1 MNSEIAILFR
11 RSAIKYSFQKE
22 PSASLPARKN
32 RRSWEKEFRI
42 LVARV
47 SEIAILFAIFV
58 IKYSFQK
65 NSLLHCP
72 LKRIII
78 LKKEFPILV
87 ARVSEI
93 AILSIR
99 FAIRHYFQKN
109 YLLHCLLKRILVFEK
124 RIPGSCG
131 KSFWNRDS
139 SQDTQMS
146 DALLPP
152 EFSLLFNLLSRTSI
166 LLEGVTIK
174 MIILIRILVLKR
186 RICYLGNWECNLIV
200 TRVDHPTLHNVRS
213 RWLEIG
219 LEIALD
225 LWPPGHFKLGDFTSR
240 IWCSEIECSALSF
253 SLE

>member
-1 MNSEIAILFR
+1 MKLRFCSQYLRLNILSRRTLCFIARWKEL
-11 RSAIKYSFQKE
+11 SF
-22 PSASLPARKN
+22 
-32 RRSWEKEFRI
+32 
-42 LVARV
+42 
-47 SEIAILFAIFV
+47 
-58 IKYSFQK
+58 
-65 NSLLHCP
+65 
-72 LKRIII
+72 

-124 RIPGSCG
+124 RKEKKSSCG

-225 LWPPGHFKLGDFTSR
+225 LWPPGHIKLGDFASR
-240 IWCSEIECSALSF
+240 IGRSEIECSAFSF

>member
-11 RSAIKYSFQKE
+11 RSAIKYSFQKNLLLLC
-22 PSASLPARKN
+22 LPERIVVL
-32 RRSWEKEFRI
+32 EK
-42 LVARV
+42 
-47 SEIAILFAIFV
+47 
-58 IKYSFQK
+58 K
-65 NSLLHCP
+65 NSGFLWQEF
-72 LKRIII
+72 LKLRFCSQYLRLNILSRRTLCFIARWKELSF
-78 LKKEFPILV
+78 LKKGFPILV

-99 FAIRHYFQKN
+99 FTIKHYFQKN
-109 YLLHCLLKRILVFEK
+109 SLLHCLLKRILVFEK

-131 KSFWNRDS
+131 KSFWNRGS

-166 LLEGVTIK
+166 LLERVTIK

-200 TRVDHPTLHNVRS
+200 TRVNHSTVHYIRS

-225 LWPPGHFKLGDFTSR
+225 LWPPGHFKLGDFASR
-240 IWCSEIECSALSF
+240 IGRSEIECSALSF

>member
-1 MNSEIAILFR
+1 MKLRFCSQYLRLNILSRRTLCFIARWKEL
-11 RSAIKYSFQKE
+11 SF
-22 PSASLPARKN
+22 
-32 RRSWEKEFRI
+32 
-42 LVARV
+42 
-47 SEIAILFAIFV
+47 
-58 IKYSFQK
+58 
-65 NSLLHCP
+65 
-72 LKRIII
+72 

-124 RIPGSCG
+124 RIPGSCV

-152 EFSLLFNLLSRTSI
+152 EFCSIFFNLLSRTSI

-225 LWPPGHFKLGDFTSR
+225 LWPPGHFKLGDFASR
-240 IWCSEIECSALSF
+240 VWRSEIECSALSF